1 MTTTLRSC
9 IGRALPS
16 AGVLASLCLAPMALA
31 QESRP
36 DDESDVIV
44 LSPFEVSAAREDGG
58 YTAETTLAGN
68 RLNTK
73 LRDIGNAV
81 TVITPQLLADIGAT
95 NNASLLQYTP
105 NTEVGG
111 IRGNFAGV
119 GDGAVLDESSHFG
132 NPNNNTRVR
141 GLSAADN
148 TRDFFL
154 TDIPWDGYNID
165 GIDLQRGPN
174 SILFGQ
180 GRPAGIINAR
190 TAGATFGK
198 NSTKITARY
207 GSEDSTR
214 TTIDANR
221 ILLPGELSLR
231 IAGLYDQMNYQQ
243 EPAFSRQKRIY
254 GATRWE
260 PKLLK
265 QGSARTIVRANLE
278 AGEVR
283 SNMPRQLP
291 PYDQLTPWFNQ
302 GAYTGYRANGTE
314 KTFQGT
320 NQATYTFAQFADRF
334 GRTPNGGP
342 IDEVRAGAGLP
353 YSGENA
359 AFNPWLG
366 AWRFENPTLNFNG
379 TSSVPINGLLW
390 EPKGDFG
397 LAPDG
402 SIDRTVG
409 GLPFARASSIASY
422 STFATNA
429 RLPYYNWGVYKDKT
443 LVDPSVFNF
452 YDRLIDGDNKREWTD
467 FRVYN
472 LNVAQTFLDDRIGV
486 EATYNRENVTRGQ
499 SGIIGSPRLMV
510 DIMSTYP
517 DGSANP
523 NVGRPFIYGMGG
535 NNRQSVSERESTRVT
550 AFATHDFNRN
560 REPSV
565 LTRLLGR
572 HTVTG
577 LRAEDEYNVDQR
589 SWQRYGSDAAFVA
602 SLNRP
607 AGSSELKFN
616 TNTLTPTTVIY
627 LGNSLVGRNGAAG
640 ANIPNPTAIA
650 TITPGASL
658 RVFDSTWNAPASVN
672 PADVWTDTTI
682 TGTPAHPVVSTQSEN
697 PANYVGW
704 TNKPYN
710 VIDADQ
716 QPGNREALTTS
727 AELRRQKV
735 SSKAFVWQGHFWD
748 EAIVGTWGVRQD
760 ISKSWGVTRNINSPS
775 SDPTSGRLNLNPN
788 SFRLPDAY
796 DNRLK
801 VTSHAWTVVAHLN
814 QMPFLDEL
822 MRNLPVNVSLF
833 YNDSSNFEAL
843 SQRVNFLNEAIAPPS
858 GKTIDQG
865 IRVET
870 KDGRWSL
877 RVNKYETT
885 VTNGSSTALSGAY
898 NIGNE
903 IALATMW
910 ARRFEHQL
918 LGYTLANRPAGDP
931 YAHPS
936 AGSFRYGPGPGQT
949 QADADA
955 IMHSHIASFNNWI
968 KTVDPRFFE
977 AWGYDPFDL
986 NTQPVSN
993 TPLGFAV
1000 TEDSVSEGYEI
1011 EIGAQPTPSWRV
1023 AINASQTEAR
1033 RNNIGGAALTE
1044 FMNSYQDLMNNG
1056 PAGDLRI
1063 WWGASNAQ
1071 TAEVRWNSAIG
1082 SEWAQRKLQEGTA
1095 VPELREWRVNVIS
1108 NYAFNEGRLKGFNV
1122 GGAVRYESEVAIG
1135 YRPIAGST
1143 PTELNFDI
1151 ANPYMGP
1158 AETNFDFWVGY
1169 QRRLTPKLN
1178 WRIQFNMRNAFTDEE
1193 LIPIT
1198 VQPDGS
1204 PAAYRIAPSRAW
1216 EITNTFE
1223 F

>member
-1 MTTTLRSC
+1 MICGPGISW
-9 IGRALPS
+9 
-16 AGVLASLCLAPMALA
+16 A
-31 QESRP
+31 QRVDTRQDEPAQS
-36 DDESDVIV
+36 DDIVV
-44 LSPFEVSAAREDGG
+44 LSPFEVSAEQEDGG
-58 YTAETTLAGN
+58 YLAETTLAGN

-81 TVITPQLLADIGAT
+81 TVITPQMLEDIGAT
-95 NNASLLQYTP
+95 NNATLLQYTT

-111 IRGNFAGV
+111 IQGNYAGV

-180 GRPAGIINAR
+180 GKPAGIINAR
-190 TAGATFGK
+190 TAGASFK
-198 NSTKITARY
+198 DSTKITATY
-207 GSEDSTR
+207 GSHDSTR
-214 TTIDANR
+214 ATLNANR
-221 ILLPGELSLR
+221 VLLPQELALR
-231 IAGLYDQMNYQQ
+231 VAGLYDDTKFQQ
-243 EPAFSRQKRIY
+243 DPAFSRQKRVFA
-254 GATRWE
+254 ATRWE
-260 PKLLK
+260 PKILK
-265 QGSARTIVRANLE
+265 RGSARTIIRANIE

-291 PYDQLTPWFNQ
+291 PYDQLTPWFHE
-302 GAYTGYRANGTE
+302 GTYTGYRANGTE
-314 KTFQGT
+314 KTF
-320 NQATYTFAQFADRF
+320 NATDQRTYSFAQFAERF
-334 GRTPNGGP
+334 GRTPDGGP
-342 IDEVRAGAGLP
+342 LEEVRAGSFP

-366 AWRFENPTLNFNG
+366 EWRFENPTINFDG
-379 TSSVPINGLLW
+379 SRTSPLNGLLW

-397 LAPDG
+397 LAPNG
-402 SIDRTVG
+402 TQDRNIA
-409 GLPFARASSIASY
+409 GLPFARASAIGSY
-422 STFATNA
+422 SNFARKA
-429 RLPYYNWGVYKDKT
+429 RLPYYSWGVYKDKSLT
-443 LVDPSVFNF
+443 DPSVFNF
-452 YDRLIDGDNKREWTD
+452 YDKLIDGDNKREWTD

-472 LNVAQTFLDDRIGV
+472 VNLAQTFFQDRVGL

-499 SGIIGSPRLMV
+499 SSVLGTPSLMI
-510 DIMSTYP
+510 DIMTTYP
-517 DGSANP
+517 DGSPNP
-523 NVGRPFIYGMGG
+523 NVGRPFIYGMSAY
-535 NNRQSVSERESTRVT
+535 NRESKSERESGRVT
-550 AFATHDFNRN
+550 AFATHDFERN
-560 REPSV
+560 RESTL
-565 LTRLLGR
+565 LTRILGR

-577 LRAEDEYNVDQR
+577 LVAQDEFNVDTR
-589 SWQRYGSDAAFVA
+589 TWQRYGSDDAFVA

-627 LGNSLVGRNGAAG
+627 LGPSLAGRNQAAG
-640 ANIPNPTAIA
+640 ANIPNPGGIS
-650 TITPGASL
+650 TIGPGATL
-658 RVFDSTWNAPASVN
+658 RVFDSTWNAPAGVN
-672 PADVWTDTTI
+672 PADPWTDTTLI
-682 TGTPAHPVVSTQSEN
+682 GTPANPLVSTQSEN

-704 TNKPYN
+704 VDRPYN

-716 QPGNREALTTS
+716 TEANRQMLTTS

-735 SSKAFVWQGHFWD
+735 ASQAFVWQGHFLND
-748 EAIVGTWGVRQD
+748 ALVGTWGVRKD
-760 ISKSWGVTRNINSPS
+760 ISKSWGETRNINSPS
-775 SDPTSGRLNLNPN
+775 SNPTTGRLNLNPN
-788 SFRLPDAY
+788 SYHLPEDY
-796 DNRLK
+796 TNRVE
-801 VTSHAWTVVAHLN
+801 VTSHAWTAVAHLN
-814 QMPFLDEL
+814 QLPGLDRL
-822 MRNLPVNVSLF
+822 MERWPVNVSLF

-843 SQRVNFLNEAIAPPS
+843 SQRVNFLNDPIAPPS
-858 GKTIDQG
+858 GQTKDQG
-865 IRVET
+865 VRIET

-885 VTNGSSTALSGAY
+885 VTNGSSTALAGAY

-910 ARRFEHQL
+910 SRRFEHQL
-918 LGYTLANRPAGDP
+918 LGYTLANRPPGDP

-936 AGSFRYGPGPGQT
+936 AGSFRYAPGVGQT

-955 IMHSHIASFNNWI
+955 LMHSHIEAFNTWIAS
-968 KTVDPRFFE
+968 VDPRFFE
-977 AWGYDPFDL
+977 AWGYDPADL
-986 NTQPVSN
+986 NKQPVSN

-1000 TEDSVSEGYEI
+1000 TEDSVSKGYEI
-1011 EIGAQPTPSWRV
+1011 EIAAQPTRNWRI
-1023 AINASQTEAR
+1023 AINASKTEAIR
-1033 RNNIGGAALTE
+1033 KNIGGSALSE
-1044 FMNSYQDLMNNG
+1044 FMDSYQNAVSNT
-1056 PAGDLRI
+1056 PVGDLRI
-1063 WWGASNAQ
+1063 WWGAS
-1071 TAEVRWNSAIG
+1071 TAETAEIRWNRAVG

-1095 VPELREWRVNVIS
+1095 VPELRQWRVNAIT
-1108 NYAFNEGRLKGFNV
+1108 NYSFDRGTLKGVNV
-1122 GGAVRYESEVAIG
+1122 GGAVRYEDEIAIG

-1151 ANPYMGP
+1151 ADPYMGP
-1158 AETNFDFWVGY
+1158 SETNFDFWVGY
-1169 QRRLTPKLN
+1169 HRKLTPKLD
-1178 WRIQFNMRNAFTDEE
+1178 WRIQLNVRNAFTGDE

-1204 PAAYRIAPSRAW
+1204 PAAYRIAPPRTW

>member
-36 DDESDVIV
+36 DDESDVII

-231 IAGLYDQMNYQQ
+231 IAGLYDHMNYQQ

-342 IDEVRAGAGLP
+342 IDEVRVGAGLP

-397 LAPDG
+397 LAPNG

-452 YDRLIDGDNKREWTD
+452 YDRLIDGDNKREWTN